1 MGKRRRVDHPP
12 DLWDREQQ
20 RWEERQKQAMADD
33 PMFAAFVGHG
43 TPEASAARAAA
54 DMERVTALCVSPT
67 AESRHGVRADGVDF
81 NTWCKTG
88 GLDRA
93 FVRQNYSLVRKRYE
107 DGGSMTGISPPEL
120 HRPYDR
126 YSELGD

>member
-1 MGKRRRVDHPP
+1 MGKRRRVDHRP

-20 RWEERQKQAMADD
+20 RWEERQKQAAADD

-54 DMERVTALCVSPT
+54 DMERGAALCVSP
-67 AESRHGVRADGVDF
+67 APPGRSGVRADGVDF

-88 GLDRA
+88 GLDRD

-107 DGGSMTGISPPEL
+107 DGFSMTGISPPKF
-120 HRPYDR
+120 HRAYDR
-126 YSELGD
+126 YDELGD